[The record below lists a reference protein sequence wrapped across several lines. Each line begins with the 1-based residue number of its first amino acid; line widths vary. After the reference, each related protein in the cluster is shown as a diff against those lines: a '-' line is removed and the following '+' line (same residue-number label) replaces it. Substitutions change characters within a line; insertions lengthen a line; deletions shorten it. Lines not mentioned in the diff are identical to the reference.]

1 MEQLPQTPEIVLQQV
16 AKKIVP
22 STQEEEK
29 MVGLSQAI
37 QREVEDVLASSGI
50 QAKVSPQ
57 GSFARGTWISHEAD
71 LDIFA
76 RFPPTMEREEWVEKV
91 FPTLRKYFSRYR
103 VIERYAEHPFLEF
116 RVSGVRVNIVPSYD
130 VKKGEWKSATDRT
143 PYHTE
148 FMQTHLTPDL
158 RREARLL
165 KMFAKGIGTYGA
177 EIRIGGFS
185 GMLIDTLVLYYQ
197 SFMETLRH
205 ASSWTKG
212 TLLEI
217 GKPEGIVSPR
227 EKDPNVD
234 LVVIDP
240 VDPNRNLAAAV
251 RPDKLWSF
259 VAAGRQFL
267 RNLGLWY
274 FFPPEFKPKTRQQ
287 FAKRIDDT
295 RHEILAITFK
305 HPVLV
310 PDVLWGQLMKLE
322 RSLLDIMAREE
333 FSPYRS
339 ALWSDEAKESAI
351 VFEAGLTTLPAVRLQ
366 KGPPVSKS
374 EDSKS
379 FLEKHLKA
387 RDTARGPWIEG
398 DRWMV
403 ERKREILSIR
413 DLVKSAAREEAYGL
427 SLPKQLGESFRKSVK
442 VLQDREIL
450 SMLGRKGF
458 DKSLWEF
465 LEAKPSWLKTGPS

>member
-1 MEQLPQTPEIVLQQV
+1 LPQLPEIVLQQV
-16 AKKIVP
+16 AKKIAP
-22 STQEEEK
+22 TDQEQEK
-29 MVGLSQAI
+29 MDRLSQTI
-37 QREVEDVLASSGI
+37 QHEVEDVLASSGI

-91 FPTLRKYFSRYR
+91 FPAMRKYFSRYR

-116 RVSGVRVNIVPSYD
+116 RVDGVRVNIVPSYD

-148 FMQTHLTPDL
+148 FMQTHLTSQL

-165 KMFAKGIGTYGA
+165 KKFAKGIGIYGA
-177 EIRIGGFS
+177 EIKIGGFS
-185 GMLIDTLVLYYQ
+185 GMLVDTLVLYYQ
-197 SFMETLRH
+197 SFMETLTI

-212 TLLEI
+212 AHLEV
-217 GKPEGIVSPR
+217 GKPDGIVSPR

-267 RNLGLWY
+267 RNPGLWY
-274 FFPPEFKPKTRQQ
+274 FFPPEFKPKTPRQ
-287 FAKRIDDT
+287 FAKRIDDIG
-295 RHEILAITFK
+295 HELLAIAFR

-310 PDVLWGQLMKLE
+310 PDVLWGQLLKLE
-322 RSLLDIMAREE
+322 RSLLDIMVREE

-339 ALWSDEAKESAI
+339 ALWSDETKESAI
-351 VFEAGLTTLPAVRLQ
+351 LVETGRTALPEVRLQ
-366 KGPPVSKS
+366 KGPPVTKS
-374 EDSKS
+374 EDSMS

-387 RDTARGPWIEG
+387 RNTARGPWIDG

-403 ERKREILSIR
+403 EKQRGVLSIR
-413 DLVKSAAREEAYGL
+413 DLVKVAAREEAYGL
-427 SLPKQLGESFRKSVK
+427 SIPKQLGESFRRSVK
-442 VLQDREIL
+442 VLQDREVL
-450 SMLGRKGF
+450 SMLGRKEF

-465 LEAKPSWLKTGPS
+465 LEAKPSWLKTDRS

>member
-1 MEQLPQTPEIVLQQV
+1 
-16 AKKIVP
+16 
-22 STQEEEK
+22 

-76 RFPPTMEREEWVEKV
+76 RFPSTMEREEWAEKV
-91 FPTLRKYFSRYR
+91 LPTLRKHFSRYE
-103 VIERYAEHPFLEF
+103 VVERYAEHPFLEF
-116 RVSGVRVNIVPSYD
+116 RVDGVRVNIVPSYD
-130 VKKGEWKSATDRT
+130 VRKGDWKSATDRT

-148 FMQTHLTPDL
+148 FMLAHLTPEL

-165 KMFAKGIGTYGA
+165 KKFAKGIGTYGA
-177 EIRIGGFS
+177 EIKTGGFS

-197 SFMETLRH
+197 SFVETLRH
-205 ASSWTKG
+205 ASTWTKG

-227 EKDPNVD
+227 EKDPKVD

-251 RPDKLWSF
+251 RPDKLWNL

-267 RNLGLWY
+267 RNPGIGY
-274 FFPPEFKPKTRQQ
+274 FFPSEFKAKTRQQ
-287 FAKRIDDT
+287 FARRIDST
-295 RHEILAITFK
+295 GHELIAITFK
-305 HPVLV
+305 HSVLV
-310 PDVLWGQLMKLE
+310 PDVLWGQLMRLE
-322 RSLLDIMAREE
+322 RSLLEIMARED

-339 ALWSDEAKESAI
+339 TLWSDETKESAI
-351 VFEAGLTTLPAVRLQ
+351 LVEADRTVLPAVRLQ

-374 EDSKS
+374 EDSAS
-379 FLEKHLKA
+379 VLQKHL
-387 RDTARGPWIEG
+387 RGRETFRGPWIEG
-398 DRWMV
+398 DRWTV
-403 ERKREILSIR
+403 EKNRRASSVKELVEI
-413 DLVKSAAREEAYGL
+413 ATREEAFGL
-427 SLPKQLGESFRKSVK
+427 AIPNQLGESFRRSVK
-442 VLQDREIL
+442 VLQNREVL
-450 SMLGRKGF
+450 SLLGRKGF

>member
-1 MEQLPQTPEIVLQQV
+1 
-16 AKKIVP
+16 P
-22 STQEEEK
+22 SDQETEK

-57 GSFARGTWISHEAD
+57 GSFARGTWISQEAD

-103 VIERYAEHPFLEF
+103 VIERYADHPFLEF
-116 RVSGVRVNIVPSYD
+116 HVEGVRVNIVPCYD
-130 VKKGEWKSATDRT
+130 VKRGEWKSATDRT

-148 FMQTHLTPDL
+148 FMQKHLTPEL
-158 RREARLL
+158 RLEARLL
-165 KMFAKGIGTYGA
+165 KKFAKGIGTYSA
-177 EIRIGGFS
+177 EIKIGGFS
-185 GMLIDTLVLYYQ
+185 GMLIDTLVLHYQ

-274 FFPPEFKPKTRQQ
+274 FFRPEFKPKTRQQ

-295 RHEILAITFK
+295 RHEILAITIK

-310 PDVLWGQLMKLE
+310 PDVLWGQLMKL
-322 RSLLDIMAREE
+322 
-333 FSPYRS
+333 
-339 ALWSDEAKESAI
+339 
-351 VFEAGLTTLPAVRLQ
+351 
-366 KGPPVSKS
+366 
-374 EDSKS
+374 
-379 FLEKHLKA
+379 
-387 RDTARGPWIEG
+387 
-398 DRWMV
+398 
-403 ERKREILSIR
+403 
-413 DLVKSAAREEAYGL
+413 
-427 SLPKQLGESFRKSVK
+427 
-442 VLQDREIL
+442 
-450 SMLGRKGF
+450 
-458 DKSLWEF
+458 
-465 LEAKPSWLKTGPS
+465 